1 MRPQY
6 VMLHFLMLLLALPGL
21 GALQAA
27 RAAPEYRVTV
37 VGPPDSRANGI
48 NNAGVVV
55 GMYPA
60 NASLQRG
67 FMSRGRGW
75 IDLGAIG
82 VSSSATAIND
92 KGQIVGNWRTADG
105 QGRGVIWY
113 RGERRDIG
121 KVPGSA
127 GTRFRGINNAGYT
140 VALAV
145 VNDIQRSFLRTPGGA
160 YHDLGDLSPVP
171 TSITEGHAI
180 NNRSQITGASGEF
193 STPEIPFRAFLWT
206 RGVLLDLGDAG
217 LTPNEGND
225 INDRG
230 QVTGYVAVSEDTH
243 SRIAFIYTNG
253 RLQDIDGRPA
263 GSGRYSQGQGINN
276 LGHAVGDSNHLSGWV
291 YRGRRM
297 QSINALIDPASGWR
311 IQLPRDIN
319 DAGQI
324 AATGERN
331 GQLYAVRLDPIRPSL
346 DAMPEIEA
354 DAGLPPLDPPL
365 SLAQA
370 AVEARLDAEAQAREI
385 VHPVQ
390 Q

>member
-1 MRPQY
+1 MGAHSAQCVFP
-6 VMLHFLMLLLALPGL
+6 LLMAAVL
-21 GALQAA
+21 GFGGLQAA
-27 RAAPEYRVTV
+27 AAAPEYRVTV

-55 GMYPA
+55 GTYPA
-60 NASLQRG
+60 NVPVQRG
-67 FMSRGRGW
+67 FMSRGRGY

-92 KGQIVGNWRTADG
+92 RGQIVGNWRTADG
-105 QGRGVIWY
+105 QGRGVIWF

-121 KVPGSA
+121 KLPGSA
-127 GTRFRGINNAGYT
+127 ATRFTGINNAGYT
-140 VALAV
+140 VALALR
-145 VNDIQRSFLRTPGGA
+145 NDIQRSFLRTPGGA
-160 YHDLGDLSPVP
+160 YLDLGDLSPVP
-171 TSITEGHAI
+171 VSITEGHAI
-180 NNRSQITGASGEF
+180 NNRNQITGASGEF

-206 RGVLLDLGDAG
+206 RGVMRDLGDAG

-230 QVTGYVAVSEDTH
+230 QVTGYVAVPDDTH
-243 SRIAFIYTNG
+243 SRIAFIYTHG

-263 GSGRYSQGQGINN
+263 GRDRYSQGQGINN
-276 LGHAVGDSNHLSGWV
+276 RGHAVGDSNHLSGWV

-297 QSINALIDPASGWR
+297 ESINALIDPASGWR

-346 DAMPEIEA
+346 DAMPDIDA
-354 DAGLPPLDPPL
+354 DAGLPLQDTPL
-365 SLAQA
+365 SPGQA
-370 AVEARLDAEAQAREI
+370 AEEARLDAEAQARE
-385 VHPVQ
+385 VVQPVRQ
-390 Q
+390 